1 MPDPV
6 RPTMEPGG
14 ESHFEEQSNP
24 LHHTK
29 KKGYRMGIVTPLKT
43 KDKPS
48 YPWNVEAPR
57 FSCAPGGVYM
67 ATLATFGAVPI
78 LHSGAGCG
86 MFRKSGQDL
95 AGGLNGAGPN
105 GKIGTPC
112 SCMVDEEHALSGEE
126 KLRDLVRTTAGLACG
141 DLYTVISGCVPALV
155 GDDAGVAAREFRGT
169 AQVIHVNTSGFAG
182 NSYMG
187 YEQYLEAV
195 IDQLLAP
202 QPVVRKRVNL
212 LGIVPYQH
220 VFWKGNL
227 QVIKDLLGQI
237 GVQANMIFIEND
249 GLEALKSIPSAELNL
264 VFSAWSGVSTAR
276 KLEEKFGTPHVV
288 IPSVPVGPK
297 DTSTFLR
304 FLARRLQLRRTRVE
318 KVIAAEEHRAYRFAE
333 NIADIAMMALPH
345 ACTAIVADTGTA
357 IGLTRY
363 GSNELGWLPKVVVIT
378 DDPPEEFRADIIRH
392 LTEGLES
399 AVKPE
404 VHFEIDP
411 HKIRLLL
418 REHTLQL
425 VLASSLEKH
434 IATDELNAMQV
445 SVAFPAHDRLIADR
459 SYAGYRGGLA
469 LMEDVAY
476 KYGGPL

>member
-1 MPDPV
+1 M
-6 RPTMEPGG
+6 
-14 ESHFEEQSNP
+14 
-24 LHHTK
+24 
-29 KKGYRMGIVTPLKT
+29 
-43 KDKPS
+43 
-48 YPWNVEAPR
+48 
-57 FSCAPGGVYM
+57 
-67 ATLATFGAVPI
+67 
-78 LHSGAGCG
+78 
-86 MFRKSGQDL
+86 
-95 AGGLNGAGPN
+95 
-105 GKIGTPC
+105 
-112 SCMVDEEHALSGEE
+112 
-126 KLRDLVRTTAGLACG
+126 
-141 DLYTVISGCVPALV
+141 
-155 GDDAGVAAREFRGT
+155 
-169 AQVIHVNTSGFAG
+169 NTSGFAG